1 MRKLMLIDL
10 TIAECHLTVS
20 LDPDYPDTLGISA
33 FLVLIT
39 HLFITHCNPWDAEK
53 EDLLVTGKKWKC

>member
-1 MRKLMLIDL
+1 MLIDL

-39 HLFITHCNPWDAEK
+39 HRFITHCNPWDAEK
-53 EDLLVTGKKWKC
+53 EDLLVTGKK

>member
-1 MRKLMLIDL
+1 MLIDL

-53 EDLLVTGKKWKC
+53 EDLLVTGKK